1 MTGSRESQQMLA
13 AYGVFPISE
22 QEILAAVGSAV
33 RGECAHPIVARNDW
47 ARLHDLFAAG
57 GEGARFGPL
66 LSAPAPEVARPPVV
80 APATEAP
87 SVTLDVKLA
96 KVPLRRR
103 QAAMEE
109 ILLQEVAGVLGESD
123 VARLTAE
130 RGFQAMGVDSLMALD
145 LRTRI
150 GRRAQ
155 RELPATMIYDFP
167 NVRALAA
174 HLLGA
179 DQTARGVAQ

>member
-1 MTGSRESQQMLA
+1 
-13 AYGVFPISE
+13 
-22 QEILAAVGSAV
+22 
-33 RGECAHPIVARNDW
+33 
-47 ARLHDLFAAG
+47 
-57 GEGARFGPL
+57 
-66 LSAPAPEVARPPVV
+66 
-80 APATEAP
+80 
-87 SVTLDVKLA
+87 
-96 KVPLRRR
+96 
-103 QAAMEE
+103 MEE

-123 VARLTAE
+123 LARLTAE

-167 NVRALAA
+167 NVRALAT